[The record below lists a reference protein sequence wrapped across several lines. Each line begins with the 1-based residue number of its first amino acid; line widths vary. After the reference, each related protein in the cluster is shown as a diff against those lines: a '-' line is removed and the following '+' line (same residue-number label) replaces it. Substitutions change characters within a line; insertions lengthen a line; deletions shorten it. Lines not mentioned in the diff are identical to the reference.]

1 MQITFE
7 LKEMSP
13 TEKRVFWK
21 RYVNSVRRVLF
32 NIFAPCVCLT
42 LLTWLIPT
50 IGKPYWTLHASEPGA
65 QTSALIWLA
74 LVAIG
79 VIWQL
84 YGLFAAVPFLFDS
97 IRILRNAVFAR
108 IRASEMT
115 KAQRTRQPRYRVFKG
130 KGSQR
135 PAFSTNWKF
144 LAKAYVRYR
153 CQNYGCI
160 EKLVSGQYETILEM
174 AYGIRPANN

>member
-42 LLTWLIPT
+42 LLAWLIPT

-79 VIWQL
+79 AI
-84 YGLFAAVPFLFDS
+84 GNSTDF
-97 IRILRNAVFAR
+97 
-108 IRASEMT
+108 
-115 KAQRTRQPRYRVFKG
+115 
-130 KGSQR
+130 SQR
-135 PAFSTNWKF
+135 FRSFSTLSAF
-144 LAKAYVRYR
+144 CGMQF
-153 CQNYGCI
+153 CQDPGLGND
-160 EKLVSGQYETILEM
+160 
-174 AYGIRPANN
+174 